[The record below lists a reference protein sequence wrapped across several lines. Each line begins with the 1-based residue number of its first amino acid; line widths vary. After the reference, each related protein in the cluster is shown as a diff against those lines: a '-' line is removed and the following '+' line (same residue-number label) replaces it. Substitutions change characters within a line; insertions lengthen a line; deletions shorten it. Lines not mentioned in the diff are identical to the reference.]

1 MSGQEPVI
9 EKLAKIEAI
18 TTQYSE
24 NIKEETDFLRQ
35 DCAIVSAEKLREEFN
50 RLANDDRLLNIGI
63 IGRVKAGKS
72 SLLNSVFFKGD
83 SILPKAATPMTASLT
98 VMTHGDNFS
107 ATVEYYSA
115 NDINEIKRLHDE
127 YNKLWEPK
135 FNEHKKMIAERAK
148 KKGENPSASEI
159 EVKAKRRASEEIKD
173 ERLSASFE
181 HYRLMK
187 ESGKVD
193 EMRNRATTEETIQSR
208 NLNELMGQLNKY
220 VGSGGELMP
229 FTRSVIIRL
238 PEDSLRD
245 IQVVDTPGINDPV
258 ASRTERT
265 NEYLRECD
273 VVFIVSPAGQFASS
287 EDTNLMDR
295 LSSKERLRELYFVA
309 SQVDNQLY
317 GSAGEEAGWDLH
329 KALDALRSGLS
340 GHMVDTLTGMKQSNP
355 EVGGLFDQLVNE
367 GQDRVIVSS
376 AICHAMSLR
385 FNERSDWDT
394 DMNHVWGLLTD
405 KYPDYF
411 GNESSA
417 RECLAKLSG
426 VNTVSEKIAQA
437 RSKKNEIFAKE
448 QADYLAGQVEIIDSF
463 KKKLKTAIDDK
474 IDKLNN
480 TSVKEVQ
487 EQIKNLKQLSLKA
500 TNAID
505 GTFEDC
511 VEKFE
516 SKLRKIITDNSK
528 KSFQEIRGTVK
539 DEERT
544 VSKTRSYETGWWI
557 FKKEH
562 YYNEEVT
569 TIRTGAVKSSL
580 DELII
585 DLQNNFIHLV
595 DGEKQEWKKL
605 VQKQITNVLN
615 EKIKDEDLIDSEM
628 LKNALRRQ
636 VNKIKL
642 PELDLSS
649 HRFPGSQTGVLE
661 KDEAEKFISEV
672 QSWLGDLRTFYDK
685 ETNKFIKELEKIAQ
699 GEKMSTLVLGDI
711 DKQLETLESELNNKN
726 VTLDRL
732 KKCKKALEAV
742 E

>member
-24 NIKEETDFLRQ
+24 NIKEETDLLRQ
-35 DCAIVSAEKLREEFN
+35 DCAIVSAKQLREKLD
-50 RLANDDRLLNIGI
+50 RLANDGRLLNIGI

-220 VGSGGELMP
+220 VGSGGVLMP

-265 NEYLRECD
+265 NEYLTKCD

-295 LSSKERLRELYFVA
+295 LSSKEGVRELYFVA

-340 GHMVDTLTGMKQSNP
+340 GHMVDTLAGMKQSNP

-437 RSKKNEIFAKE
+437 RSKKNEIIAKK
-448 QADYLAGQVEIIDSF
+448 QADYLSDQAKNIDNY
-463 KKKLKTAIDDK
+463 KDQLKTAITDK
-474 IDKLNN
+474 IEKLNN

-487 EQIKNLKQLSLKA
+487 ERIKNLKQLSLKA

-511 VEKFE
+511 VEDFISDLRNTIKKE
-516 SKLRKIITDNSK
+516 SKNLFDETDEKVNK
-528 KSFQEIRGTVK
+528 EEISVT
-539 DEERT
+539 
-544 VSKTRSYETGWWI
+544 KTRYWTTGILFW
-557 FKKEH
+557 KKEH
-562 YYNEEVT
+562 SENYEVSAV
-569 TIRTGAVKSSL
+569 RTGAV
-580 DELII
+580 I
-585 DLQNNFIHLV
+585 NNL
-595 DGEKQEWKKL
+595 KKL
-605 VQKQITNVLN
+605 VEGLEDNLDNSVETAKKDWKKSVVQKITREV
-615 EKIKDEDLIDSEM
+615 EAIEVDLIDFDM
-628 LKNALRRQ
+628 LKTALRRM
-636 VNKIKL
+636 VNNVEL

-649 HRFPGSQTGVLE
+649 HKFPGSQTGTLE
-661 KDEAEKFISEV
+661 GDKAEQFIAEV
-672 QSWLGDLRTFYDK
+672 DKWMGDLRDYYRKQIKD
-685 ETNKFIKELEKIAQ
+685 FIAALEKTAQ
-699 GEKMSTLVLGDI
+699 GEKMSALVLGDI
-711 DKQLETLESELNNKN
+711 GKQLETLESELNNKN

-732 KKCKKALEAV
+732 KKCQKALEAV